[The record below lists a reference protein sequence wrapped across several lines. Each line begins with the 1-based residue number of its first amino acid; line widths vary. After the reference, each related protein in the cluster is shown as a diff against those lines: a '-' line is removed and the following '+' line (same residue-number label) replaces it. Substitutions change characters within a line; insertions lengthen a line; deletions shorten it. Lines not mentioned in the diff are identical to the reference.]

1 MIEFKLVSLKLGKN
15 IDKKVRTT
23 IVLNSKENK
32 ESYITPKTT
41 SDREETPTNNHRSE
55 SITKNMQ
62 FTIRVF

>member
-32 ESYITPKTT
+32 DEGIICVPLNDLIQILADKELL
-41 SDREETPTNNHRSE
+41 RKLLGEG
-55 SITKNMQ
+55 
-62 FTIRVF
+62 